1 VFPPTGEMMSFIKTG
16 DGKIMSVIDEEEL
29 TDAQKKS
36 ARDLSKQNVK
46 TSDADASSTKK
57 LEN

>member
-36 ARDLSKQNVK
+36 ARDLSKQTVK
-46 TSDADASSTKK
+46 TSDVDTSSTKK